1 MSVRTRILA
10 TILVVAALGLV
21 AAGGTAYLVGR
32 QAVLIGID
40 QRLNEQVAAARILA
54 LGTDGDGDGAQ
65 FTTTRDALEK
75 IVAQI
80 VPDRHSSSLG
90 ILQGRPAFVPGVS
103 AAFSV
108 PTDPAFIDRILS
120 EVADGSVR
128 IGTATTDLGDLRY
141 IAAPV
146 AIDDQRGVFVTAVDI
161 RAELADFGAA
171 TVAYAAVA
179 AGVLVIIGLVGWVV
193 AGRLLAPIRRLRLAA
208 EDITATD
215 RGVRIPVVGRDDVS
229 ALTATVNDMLD
240 RLDAALTSQ
249 RRLLDDVR
257 HELKTPITIVR
268 GHLELLD
275 ATDAGDVESTRLIA
289 IDELDRM
296 TGLID
301 EIENLAESRL
311 VATRRAPVHAAELA
325 AEVFA
330 KARGIPGHAWQSA
343 ITAQSVVSVDRAKIV
358 QAWLQ
363 LVDNAVKYSPAG
375 SMIIIGAGD
384 YEGLVEFWVQDSG
397 PGIPPGAERTIFDRH
412 TRAKANGAA
421 GTGLGLSIVRS
432 IVTAHAGRV
441 AVASSRNGTRIGFVL
456 PAKVAAPVV
465 QETVSA

>member
-1 MSVRTRILA
+1 VRSRILA
-10 TILVVAALGLV
+10 TILTVAALGLV

-32 QAVLIGID
+32 QSIIVGID
-40 QRLNEQVAAARILA
+40 QKLNEQVAAARLLA
-54 LGTDGDGDGAQ
+54 LGTDDGAAR
-65 FTTTRDALEK
+65 FDTTRDALEG
-75 IVAQI
+75 IVASV
-80 VPDRHSSSLG
+80 VPDSHSSSLG
-90 ILQGRPAFVPGVS
+90 ILAGRPAFVPGI
-103 AAFSV
+103 AADFDV
-108 PTDPAFIDRILS
+108 PTDPAFIDRLLG

-128 IGTATTDLGDLRY
+128 LGTATTELGDLRY

-146 AIDDQRGVFVTAVDI
+146 AIDDERGVFVIAVDV
-161 RAELADFGAA
+161 RAELADFEAA
-171 TVAYAAVA
+171 MLAYVAVA
-179 AGVLVIIGLVGWVV
+179 AGVLVIIGLIGWVV

-215 RGVRIPVVGRDDVS
+215 RGTRIPVVGRDDVS
-229 ALTATVNDMLD
+229 ALTSTVNDMLD

-275 ATDAGDVESTRLIA
+275 TSDRGEVESTRMIA

-296 TGLID
+296 SGLID
-301 EIENLAESRL
+301 EIEVLAESRL
-311 VATRRAPVHAAELA
+311 MVTRRSLVHSAELS

-330 KARGIPGHAWQSA
+330 KARGIRSHVWRSA
-343 ITAQSVVSVDRAKIV
+343 IQSTASVSVDRPKIV

-375 SMIIIGAGD
+375 STIIIGSGD
-384 YEGLVEFWVQDSG
+384 FGGAVEFWVQDAG
-397 PGIPPGAERTIFDRH
+397 PGIPPGEELAIFERH
-412 TRAKANGAA
+412 TRGPSAEASGS
-421 GTGLGLSIVRS
+421 GLGLSIVRS

-441 AVASSRNGTRIGFVL
+441 AVASTGTGTRIGFVI
-456 PAKVAAPVV
+456 PAQPAAARVGVP
-465 QETVSA
+465 A